1 MKLRWKGNQVKKQYR
16 AAAAA
21 ALRDAAEF
29 LKDES
34 NKIAPVDEG
43 TLINSSFVAVDDRNL
58 VAVVAYDTPYAIIQH
73 ERLYYR
79 HRNGRQAK
87 YLERPIRQY
96 GEQAKQFVRNRIQ
109 QL

>member
-1 MKLRWKGNQVKKQYR
+1 MKLVWKGNQIKAQYR
-16 AAAAA
+16 EAA
-21 ALRDAAEF
+21 ALALQDAAEF

-34 NKIAPVDEG
+34 NKIAPIDEG

-58 VAVVAYDTPYAIIQH
+58 VVVVAYDTPYAIVQH
-73 ERLYYR
+73 ERTYYR

-87 YLERPIRQY
+87 YLEQPVRQF
-96 GEQAKQFVRNRIQ
+96 GNRVVQFVRSRIK